1 MFHLKF
7 AFIGSIFIL
16 KILLSQRLC
25 SRIQNEGR
33 KIMPKIE
40 ASAIEKYQTML
51 AKDPQSQVFAPLA
64 EAYREMGMLK
74 EALHTA
80 TIGVQR
86 HPQFVS
92 GLVTFARILRDAGQ
106 PEKALGA
113 LKKASQLAPENILA
127 HQLMAEL
134 YLNGKNPKDALKSF
148 KMVLFLN
155 PQSKS
160 AQKAVQ
166 KLESLTADEYD
177 EEVFS
182 MAKLPD
188 VHLNAAPPI
197 KPVKAGFDEDA
208 TRIVPITP
216 VTPSRALERM
226 LSLIDAFIVRNDLE
240 KAHALLKDTRI
251 EFGESPEIQR
261 RMQSLQVRYHDDDE
275 ALPLS
280 PLQPRERLIQEK
292 KLEVLN
298 MMLRKIEEYR
308 AEG

>member
-1 MFHLKF
+1 
-7 AFIGSIFIL
+7 
-16 KILLSQRLC
+16 
-25 SRIQNEGR
+25 
-33 KIMPKIE
+33 MPKID
-40 ASAIEKYQTML
+40 ASAIEKYQNLL
-51 AKDPQSQVFAPLA
+51 AKDPQSQAFAPLA
-64 EAYREMGMLK
+64 EAYREMGMLP
-74 EALHTA
+74 EALKTA
-80 TIGVQR
+80 TAGVQR

-92 GLVTFARILRDAGQ
+92 GLVTFARILRDVDQ

-127 HQLMAEL
+127 HQLMAEI
-134 YLNGKNPKDALKSF
+134 YLNSKNPKDALKSF

-155 PQSKS
+155 PHSKS

-177 EEVFS
+177 EDVFA

-188 VHLNAAPPI
+188 VQLNAATLPA
-197 KPVKAGFDEDA
+197 KALSSEGTEDA

-261 RMQSLQVRYHDDDE
+261 RMQSLQVRYHDEEDPT
-275 ALPLS
+275 PLS
-280 PLQPRERLIQEK
+280 RLQPRERLIQEK

>member
-1 MFHLKF
+1 
-7 AFIGSIFIL
+7 
-16 KILLSQRLC
+16 
-25 SRIQNEGR
+25 
-33 KIMPKIE
+33 MPKID

-64 EAYREMGMLK
+64 EAYREMGMLQ
-74 EALHTA
+74 EALKTA
-80 TIGVQR
+80 TVGVQR

-134 YLNGKNPKDALKSF
+134 YLSSKNPKDALKSF

-261 RMQSLQVRYHDDDE
+261 RMQSLQVRYHDDEE

>member
-1 MFHLKF
+1 
-7 AFIGSIFIL
+7 
-16 KILLSQRLC
+16 
-25 SRIQNEGR
+25 
-33 KIMPKIE
+33 MPKID
-40 ASAIEKYQTML
+40 ASSIEKYQAIL

-64 EAYREMGMLK
+64 EAYREMGMLP
-74 EALHTA
+74 EALKTV
-80 TIGVQR
+80 TSGVQR

-92 GLVTFARILRDAGQ
+92 GLVTYARILRDTQQ
-106 PEKALGA
+106 PEKALDI

-134 YLNGKNPKDALKSF
+134 HLTHKNPKEALKSF

-155 PQSKS
+155 PNSKS

-188 VHLNAAPPI
+188 VHLNNPSVPEQFI
-197 KPVKAGFDEDA
+197 EES
-208 TRIVPITP
+208 TRIAP
-216 VTPSRALERM
+216 VIQTSPSRALERM

-261 RMQSLQVRYHDDDE
+261 RMQSLQVRFHDGEE
-275 ALPLS
+275 AQPIS
-280 PLQPRERLIQEK
+280 PIQPRERLIKEK

-298 MMLRKIEEYR
+298 MMLRKIEDYR
-308 AEG
+308 AQG